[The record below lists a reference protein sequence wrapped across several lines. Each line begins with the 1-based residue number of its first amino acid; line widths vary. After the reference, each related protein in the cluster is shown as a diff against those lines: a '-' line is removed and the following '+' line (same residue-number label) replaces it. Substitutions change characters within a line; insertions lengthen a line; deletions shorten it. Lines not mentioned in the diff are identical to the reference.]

1 MGQPAAQETPSEQA
15 RYGLLCTCNKTAT
28 QPSCHPAPPTQT
40 PRRVR
45 VLGDDVRILRCY
57 PGQWQV
63 HYVPPPPQAPGTRS
77 EPPVLL
83 SCEDGKPTFQRLIEL
98 LKAVRGSR

>member
-1 MGQPAAQETPSEQA
+1 M
-15 RYGLLCTCNKTAT
+15 
-28 QPSCHPAPPTQT
+28 
-40 PRRVR
+40 RVF
-45 VLGDDVRILRCY
+45 GDDIRIMRCY

-63 HYVPPPPQAPGTRS
+63 HYVPPDPRAPAL
-77 EPPVLL
+77 LL

>member
-1 MGQPAAQETPSEQA
+1 
-15 RYGLLCTCNKTAT
+15 
-28 QPSCHPAPPTQT
+28 
-40 PRRVR
+40 VF
-45 VLGDDVRILRCY
+45 GDDIRIMRCY

-63 HYVPPPPQAPGTRS
+63 HYVPPDPRAPA
-77 EPPVLL
+77 VLL